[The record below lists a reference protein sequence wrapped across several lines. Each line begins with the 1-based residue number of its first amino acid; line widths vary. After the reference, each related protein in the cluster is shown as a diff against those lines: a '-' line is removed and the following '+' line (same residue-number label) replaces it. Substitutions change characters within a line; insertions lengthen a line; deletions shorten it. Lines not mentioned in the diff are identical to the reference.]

1 MLEIYKGENEIYSSA
16 WNPETVIWDEVP
28 GVLALTPNKTIYGD
42 MTMVCYEPLKDGPRN
57 VLFRYW
63 VHTAFLPTSKENDN
77 DDTSDTV
84 AVTQFRDE

>member
-1 MLEIYKGENEIYSSA
+1 MLFIDTAENEIYSSA

-42 MTMVCYEPLKDGPRN
+42 MTMVCYEPLKDGQRN

-84 AVTQFRDE
+84 VAAQFRNE